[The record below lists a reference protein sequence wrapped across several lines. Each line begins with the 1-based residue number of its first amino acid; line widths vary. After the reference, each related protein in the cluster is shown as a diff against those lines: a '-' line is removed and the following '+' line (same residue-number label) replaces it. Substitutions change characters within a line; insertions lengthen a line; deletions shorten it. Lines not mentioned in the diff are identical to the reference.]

1 MPVYIILITII
12 VILWFRLRAT
22 LSTIDIIRG
31 EYNSLYS
38 DSVFWYNQSLD
49 LADYIEE
56 ITGIYVLE
64 DKRT

>member
-12 VILWFRLRAT
+12 VILWFRLRAAQ
-22 LSTIDIIRG
+22 STIDIIRE

-49 LADYIEE
+49 LADYREE

>member
-1 MPVYIILITII
+1 MPAYIILIVII
-12 VILWFRLRAT
+12 IILWLRLRAA

-64 DKRT
+64 NRRA

>member
-1 MPVYIILITII
+1 MLTYIILIVII
-12 VILWFRLRAT
+12 VILWLRLRAA

-38 DSVFWYNQSLD
+38 DSVFWYNQALD

-64 DKRT
+64 TR

>member
-1 MPVYIILITII
+1 MPAYILLIVTI
-12 VILWFRLRAT
+12 VILWFRLRAA
-22 LSTIDIIRG
+22 LNTIDIVQS

-38 DSVFWYNQSLD
+38 DSVFWYNQALD

-64 DKRT
+64 IKRE

>member
-1 MPVYIILITII
+1 MLYILLIAII
-12 VILWFRLRAT
+12 IALWLKLRAIKK
-22 LSTIDIIRG
+22 TIDTLQRQ
-31 EYNSLYS
+31 YNTLY
-38 DSVFWYNQSLD
+38 DDGLYWYNQSLD

>member
-1 MPVYIILITII
+1 MPAYIILIVII
-12 VILWFRLRAT
+12 IILWLRLRAA

>member
-1 MPVYIILITII
+1 MLTYIILIVII
-12 VILWFRLRAT
+12 VILWLRLRAAQ
-22 LSTIDIIRG
+22 STIDIIRE

-64 DKRT
+64 NR

>member
-1 MPVYIILITII
+1 MPAYIILTVII
-12 VILWFRLRAT
+12 VILWFRLRAA

>member
-12 VILWFRLRAT
+12 VILWFRLRAA